1 MERVLINTDELKGKT
16 NQVKGAVKE
25 QTRMLDD
32 PDLQAEGEVEKTAGK
47 IQEKVGTVRRT
58 FDEAAKDK

>member
-1 MERVLINTDELKGKT
+1 MINKDELKGKT

-25 QTRMLDD
+25 QTGKMLDD

-58 FDEAAKDK
+58 FDEATKDK